1 MKKVLLA
8 FGLAALLAVGA
19 LAQSISVPKVSAINP
34 GDLFQDVVNG
44 APQAGNQYASAALLQ
59 SYLGIGTPSRG
70 NALIGGDA
78 TTNLWQH
85 GTAGTGL
92 SSATATYTGSADR
105 WAYFSG
111 ASTEFKVI
119 RSSATTDVP
128 TGYQY
133 AFKFA
138 RTSGQTGVV
147 QSCMVQVIESVNS
160 YQFQGQTAELDFHA
174 YTGANFSAASANMTA
189 YIITGTGTDEGLSSL
204 VSGSWAGQANATA
217 AVISLG
223 GVSTAGRYAA
233 IASIPA
239 GTTEIAVELCYKPVG
254 TAGANDYIAFAGV
267 QLVRNP
273 ANASFANPAAG
284 YSSTATNLT
293 LAAFERRTQAAE
305 TSYQYRYYY
314 RLAEATVANALY
326 VVAPCAVSTTSLGVC
341 MVPFPVP
348 MRVAPTVTLT
358 TGFGM
363 TVSAQTSAVACTAL
377 AIAGGSGLSLVAS
390 PTGAPVTCASSTGFG
405 AAGTAAFLTVM
416 ASTSAGVISA
426 LAEL

>member
-1 MKKVLLA
+1 MKFRSILGGLA
-8 FGLAALLAVGA
+8 FAALFVVA
-19 LAQSISVPKVSAINP
+19 AQAAPPQVTQINP
-34 GDLFQDVVNG
+34 GDLFQDIVNG
-44 APQAGNQYASAALLQ
+44 SPQVGNQYAPASLLQ
-59 SYLGIGTPSRG
+59 NYLGVGAPTRG

-128 TGYQY
+128 VGYGY
-133 AFKFA
+133 AFKFQ
-138 RTSGQTGVV
+138 RTASQTGVV
-147 QSCMVQVIESVNS
+147 QSCMVQVVESVNA

-174 YTGANFSAASANMTA
+174 YTGANFSAASAAMTA
-189 YIITGTGTDEGLSSL
+189 YIITGTAADEGLSSL
-204 VSGSWAGQANATA
+204 VAGSWTGQANATA

-233 IASIPA
+233 IAAIPS
-239 GTTEIAVELCYKPVG
+239 GTAEIAVELCYKPVG
-254 TAGANDYIAFAGV
+254 TAGANDYIAFAGI
-267 QLVRNP
+267 QLIRNP
-273 ANASFANPAAG
+273 ANASFASGVVG
-284 YSSTATNLT
+284 YSSTTANLT

-305 TSYQYRYYY
+305 TNYQYRYYY
-314 RLAEATVANALY
+314 RLAEATVSNALY

-348 MRVAPTVTLT
+348 MRVAPAVTLT

-363 TVSAQTSAVACTAL
+363 TVAAQTSAVACTAL
-377 AIAGGSGLSLVAS
+377 AVAGGSGLSLVAS
-390 PTGAPVTCASSTGFG
+390 PTGAPITCASSAGFG

-426 LAEL
+426 SAEL